1 MVEQMRE
8 GALTLS
14 QDGTILYANARFA
27 EMLERRTDD
36 VVARPLVSFVTSDD
50 RTLVALLLDV
60 QNCREECHL
69 LTVGGGEIPVQLSS
83 NALVVGGAR
92 TTAVMV
98 SDLTPERAEKPI
110 REANRLKDE
119 FLATLSHELRT
130 PLNVILGW
138 TRMLLSG
145 HLPPDAARHALELID
160 KNARAQSHLVSD
172 LVDMSRVAT
181 GTLRLEL
188 EPLPIVP
195 ALEAAIASV
204 RLPAEAKQITIER
217 VWQVHEAAVLAD
229 AVRLQQILWNLL
241 SNAVKFTPADGHIR
255 ISASVVPD
263 AIRIEIADSGIGID
277 PQFVSHAF
285 DRFRQ
290 ADAGP
295 TRGYGGLGLGLAIVR
310 DLVRLHHGVVAAHSD
325 GPGRGA
331 TLAVTLPSAGS
342 LARRTSQPPSPH

>member
-1 MVEQMRE
+1 MHE

-14 QDGTILYANARFA
+14 PDGTILYANARFA

-36 VVARPLVSFVTSDD
+36 VIARPLVSFVTGDD
-50 RTLVALLLDV
+50 RTLVALLLDAH
-60 QNCREECHL
+60 NCREECHL
-69 LTVGGGEIPVQLSS
+69 LTRRGGEIPVQLSS
-83 NALVVGGAR
+83 TALVVDGGR
-92 TTAVMV
+92 TTAVVV
-98 SDLTPERAEKPI
+98 SDLTPERTEKPM

-119 FLATLSHELRT
+119 FLQTLSHELRT

-138 TRMLLSG
+138 TRMLLSE
-145 HLPPDAARHALELID
+145 HLAPELTRHALELVD
-160 KNARAQSHLVSD
+160 KNARAQSQLVSD

-181 GTLRLEL
+181 GTLHLDL
-188 EPLPIVP
+188 QPLPIVP
-195 ALEAAIASV
+195 ALEAAIDSV
-204 RLPAEAKQITIER
+204 RLPADAKQIAIER
-217 VWQVHEAAVLAD
+217 VWQVRDASVLAD

-241 SNAVKFTPADGHIR
+241 SNAVKFTPAGGHIR
-255 ISASVVPD
+255 VSATVVPD

-277 PQFVSHAF
+277 PDFVSYVF

-290 ADAGP
+290 ADASP

-331 TLAVTLPSAGS
+331 TLTVTLPSAGR
-342 LARRTSQPPSPH
+342 LARRTPGPGPPSPQ